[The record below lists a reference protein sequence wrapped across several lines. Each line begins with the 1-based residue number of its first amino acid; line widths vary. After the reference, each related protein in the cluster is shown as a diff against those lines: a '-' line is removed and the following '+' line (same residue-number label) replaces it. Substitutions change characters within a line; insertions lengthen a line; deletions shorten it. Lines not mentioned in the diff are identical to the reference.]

1 MSDTD
6 VRIIDQTTDT
16 SLVDGDYVI
25 VDSQNEGTRKF
36 NLGKELSD
44 IKEDLSN
51 IEPVEVYV
59 SGTSLIINTN
69 IVNGNEVSY

>member
-25 VDSQNEGTRKF
+25 VDSQNEGTRKY
-36 NLGKELSD
+36 NLGKEIRD
-44 IKEDLSN
+44 IKEDLQTLTGVD
-51 IEPVEVYV
+51 IHVE
-59 SGTSLIINTN
+59 GTALVINTT
-69 IVNGNEVSY
+69 ITDGNEVSY